1 MGDRV
6 LFMPALPLMPS
17 AQQGQ
22 AASLK
27 AETARKRK
35 WYVKR
40 KTKQALL
47 LGLCACSVAAGCPK
61 SLLII
66 KLAMAAIF
74 DEIGLVVN
82 GVCGSRKLS

>member
-47 LGLCACSVAAGCPK
+47 LGLCACSLAAGCPK

-66 KLAMAAIF
+66 KLAAIV
-74 DEIGLVVN
+74 DELSLVVN
-82 GVCGSRKLS
+82 GVPGSRKLS